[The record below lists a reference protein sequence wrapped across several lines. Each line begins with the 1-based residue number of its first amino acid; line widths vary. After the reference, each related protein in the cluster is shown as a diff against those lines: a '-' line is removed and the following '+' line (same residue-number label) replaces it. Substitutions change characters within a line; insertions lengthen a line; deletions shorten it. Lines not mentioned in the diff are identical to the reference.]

1 MVRKGLDDIFSL
13 DGLQGHCLRNCK
25 SFNFDVINHE
35 YRGNEL
41 KKSYKEHK
49 TIENN
54 DFKNYSE
61 SDKKKNVLSAAFRSD
76 GNNLWVQRDLMIKQ
90 FSRKILNYFI

>member
-1 MVRKGLDDIFSL
+1 MVRKGRDDIFSL

-41 KKSYKEHK
+41 KRSYKEHK

-61 SDKKKNVLSAAFRSD
+61 SDKKKMFYQQLFVAMEIIY
-76 GNNLWVQRDLMIKQ
+76 GYKET
-90 FSRKILNYFI
+90 